1 MTDKKF
7 IELHKESIRNIISP
21 LRRQISLSEMIHDA
35 EISESMRSPQP
46 VMVISKASKV
56 GRGQLEFG
64 SSGYTVHVKANKLAV
79 SNNQC
84 IIVVFK
90 NAEREYFVQARTKEV
105 FADKINL
112 APINPRF
119 YHRIGLKSTAT
130 VTFLDEAAV
139 DQITGGNITIRR
151 SELTYDDKRKIH
163 YFARDHVKGNTA
175 VRDLRSAINGT
186 SMTATMVDLSRGGCA
201 LTGTQV
207 ADPAAAIGSVGYLET
222 TVKWGRKVGNYSCF
236 VVIKSAEFDVDGVR
250 LRCSFLEPLTFLP
263 NALVDGAREF
273 NLEATGAK
281 ELVINGT
288 THPGDSIVRARL
300 PLGTT
305 VVDVIAQNGRF
316 TRQFLEINDKS
327 EQGVSIGEK
336 AESKSA

>member
-21 LRRQISLSEMIHDA
+21 TRRQISLSEMIHDA

-64 SSGYTVHVKANKLAV
+64 SGGYTVHVKANKLAV

-90 NAEREYFVQARTKEV
+90 SEAREYFVQARTKEV

-112 APINPRF
+112 SPINPRF
-119 YHRIGLKSTAT
+119 YHRIGLKSTAI
-130 VTFLDEAAV
+130 VTFLDQEAV
-139 DQITGGNITIRR
+139 DRITSGEITIRR
-151 SELTYDDKRKIH
+151 SELTYDEKRKIH
-163 YFARDHVKGNTA
+163 YFARDHVKGSAA
-175 VRDLRSAINGT
+175 VRDLRSAITGT

-201 LTGTQV
+201 LTGTPV

-236 VVIKSAEFDVDGVR
+236 IVIKSAEYDVDGVR

-263 NALVDGAREF
+263 NALVDGSRDF
-273 NLEATGAK
+273 NFEASGAK
-281 ELVINGT
+281 ELIINGNS
-288 THPGDSIVRARL
+288 HPADSIVRKRL

-305 VVDVIAQNGRF
+305 VVDVIWEDGRF
-316 TRQFLEINDKS
+316 ARQFIEINDKS
-327 EQGVSIGEK
+327 EQGVTVGSK
-336 AESKSA
+336 VESKSA